1 MKRIAIIGG
10 GPSGLTLARLLQ
22 MKGLDVHV
30 YERDKN
36 RQVRVQGATLDLH
49 QESGLAALAE
59 AGLMDEF
66 KRHYRPGADKTCVT
80 DLKGNI
86 VFDEP
91 VNTEFLDSEHFR
103 PEIDRGPLRDI
114 LLDSLQPGTV
124 VWDSRFVSMEP
135 AGPSAVV
142 GSASAVPAVA
152 VGSASAVS
160 AVPAAWVLNFENGL
174 RVEADLIVGAD
185 GANSK
190 VRPYLTDIPAF
201 YSGIT
206 GVEGSVY
213 NAATVVPAISHLL
226 KGGKIFAL
234 GDSKSLI
241 VSTKGDGSLVFY
253 ASFAAPENW
262 ASSSAIDPNSSAVM
276 KAWFATEFAGWG
288 SIWDTLFDQAKP
300 PYTLRP
306 MYCFPPDQQWASKP
320 NLTLIGDAAH
330 LMPPYAGEGVNMA
343 MLDAL
348 ELSRHLTGSADPDAW
363 SAATADPATSSAATV
378 DVAAA
383 ITTIDVAA
391 AIAAYEAQM
400 RARASAMAQET
411 LEQTA
416 IMHSPEGLAHL
427 VKLFTF
433 NHEDA

>member
-1 MKRIAIIGG
+1 MKKIAIIGG
-10 GPSGLTLARLLQ
+10 GPSGLTLAKLLQ

-30 YERDKN
+30 YERDIN

-59 AGLMDEF
+59 AGLMNEF

-80 DLKGNI
+80 DLKGHI

-135 AGPSAVV
+135 AGSADPS
-142 GSASAVPAVA
+142 GPA
-152 VGSASAVS
+152 GPPS
-160 AVPAAWVLNFENGL
+160 WLLHFENGL
-174 RVEADLIVGAD
+174 RVEADLVVGAD
-185 GANSK
+185 GGNSK

-276 KAWFATEFAGWG
+276 KAWFATEFVGWG

-300 PYTLRP
+300 PYTVRP
-306 MYCFPPDQQWASKP
+306 MYCYPPDQQWASKP

-348 ELSRHLTGSADPDAW
+348 ELARHLTGSD
-363 SAATADPATSSAATV
+363 DPAAS
-378 DVAAA
+378 
-383 ITTIDVAA
+383 
-391 AIAAYEAQM
+391 IAAYELQM
-400 RARASAMAQET
+400 RARASAIAKET